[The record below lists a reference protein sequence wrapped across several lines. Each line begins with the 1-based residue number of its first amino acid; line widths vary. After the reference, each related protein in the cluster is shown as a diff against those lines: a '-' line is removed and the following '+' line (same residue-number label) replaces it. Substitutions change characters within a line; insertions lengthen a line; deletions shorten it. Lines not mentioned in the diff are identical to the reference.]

1 MASLSSEGQRDDAE
15 GGDPTRYIREM
26 DDLIKFV
33 EANSH
38 DYQEVKRRVDEF
50 YDKNIFEVLRNH
62 QRQFMFELITA
73 KTYSVH
79 QAAARG
85 LIAPENLRA
94 ELESASRP
102 LQSRGSAQRQ
112 RMLLMMYLWLML
124 TLW

>member
-1 MASLSSEGQRDDAE
+1 MASLSSERQRDDAE

-33 EANSH
+33 EANSA
-38 DYQEVKRRVDEF
+38 DYQQVKHRVDEF

-62 QRQFMFELITA
+62 QRQFMFELITL

-79 QAAARG
+79 QAAADG
-85 LIAPENLRA
+85 SIAPENLRA

-102 LQSRGSAQRQ
+102 LRSRGSAQRQ
-112 RMLLMMYLWLML
+112 RMLLMMHSWLML